1 MAVFLVRT
9 SVADLGCAF
18 HALGA
23 IDVLHLFAVFVAV
36 AITAPAAWDTV
47 ARTVLADA
55 RNLTVGTMDALV
67 GSSVASLETFA
78 GVLSD
83 FPRDSR

>member
-1 MAVFLVRT
+1 MAAFLVRA
-9 SVADLGCAF
+9 SVAYLGHAF
-18 HALGA
+18 RALVA

-36 AITAPAAWDTV
+36 AIITPAAWDTI
-47 ARTVLADA
+47 ARAVPADA

-67 GSSVASLETFA
+67 GSTIASLETFV